1 MQNRLGHALL
11 VDSHTKELL
20 KKLEGLEK
28 RAASCEKRGLFGGGD
43 GLEGVARELE
53 DMCHT
58 CVICGDIQSH
68 MERYSIPFCICGNR
82 RGIPEKWQASR
93 GVCLPHAAEPAFS
106 RAKKHLSGSARRDFA
121 TSLLSLVKAN
131 LVQDEK
137 DLEWFTLKFDYRN
150 QQKPWGNSRDALER
164 TVNRLRGFCVGG
176 GETQE

>member
-1 MQNRLGHALL
+1 
-11 VDSHTKELL
+11 
-20 KKLEGLEK
+20 
-28 RAASCEKRGLFGGGD
+28 
-43 GLEGVARELE
+43 
-53 DMCHT
+53 
-58 CVICGDIQSH
+58 
-68 MERYSIPFCICGNR
+68 MERYFYTFLHLWKTDAAFR
-82 RGIPEKWQASR
+82 EKWQASR
-93 GVCLPHAAEPAFS
+93 GVCLPHAADLLF
-106 RAKKHLSGSARRDFA
+106 RCAKTPERLCRRDFA